1 MKRIYKKRP
10 QRRITSETAN
20 VAAGIGIGILA
31 GLAGTAVMTA
41 AQMIEMKI
49 TGRKGSYTP
58 YNAIEKTFGVEAKTE
73 DDKEILNT
81 LTHFT
86 YGTIW
91 GIPRGISAVSGA
103 GGAAGTTAHF
113 AAIWGTELT
122 VLPALDIIEPVTTWQ
137 PKVTVTDAFFHS
149 IYALAAGI
157 TADVLAQ
164 WLKQK
169 KKKKLFGFL

>member
-1 MKRIYKKRP
+1 
-10 QRRITSETAN
+10 
-20 VAAGIGIGILA
+20 
-31 GLAGTAVMTA
+31 MTA

-49 TGRKGSYTP
+49 SGRKPSNTP
-58 YNAIEKTFGVEAKTE
+58 YNAVEKIFGVEAKTE
-73 DDKEILNT
+73 EDKEVLNN

-91 GIPRGISAVSGA
+91 GIPRGIMAVSGT

-122 VLPALDIIEPVTTWQ
+122 VLPAMDIVEPVTTWQ
-137 PKVTVTDAFFHS
+137 PKTTVIDAVFHG

-157 TADVLAQ
+157 TADILAK
-164 WLKQK
+164 WLQEK
-169 KKKKLFGFL
+169 KRKKLFVW